1 MGVKMQINPSTQI
14 ILASQSPRRVAILK
28 QMGIDCIVMPADID
42 ESLIAGETPTDYVLR
57 LAKEKALAVF
67 NKINNNQINAS
78 EKLNTQY
85 KNMPILAAD
94 TTVALDS
101 AIFGKPENN
110 ADAVQMLK
118 KLSGTQ
124 HQVHTAVAVVL
135 NQQIEL
141 ALNTTLVEMMPL
153 SDAMIAAYIAS
164 NEHSDKA
171 GSYAIQGLAGNWIKR
186 IDGSYTGVIGLPV
199 HETAMLLNKIGL
211 LHTLS

>member
-1 MGVKMQINPSTQI
+1 MQINPSTQI

>member
-1 MGVKMQINPSTQI
+1 MQNNPPTQI

-28 QMGIDCIVMPADID
+28 QMGIDCIVMPANID
-42 ESLIAGETPTDYVLR
+42 ESVRAGETPADYVLR

-67 NKINNNQINAS
+67 DQID
-78 EKLNTQY
+78 NTY
-85 KNMPILAAD
+85 KSMPILAAD

-101 AIFGKPENN
+101 TIFGKPEND

-135 NQQIEL
+135 GQQIEL

-153 SDAMIAAYIAS
+153 SDAMIATYIAS

-171 GSYAIQGLAGNWIKR
+171 GSYAIQGLAGSWIKR
-186 IDGSYTGVIGLPV
+186 IDGSYTGVMGLPV
-199 HETAMLLNKIGL
+199 HETAMLLNKVGL
-211 LHTLS
+211 LNTLS